1 VVVYMDFLHRL
12 LGTADLTLW
21 HWVVAIALGSVVL
34 WTSEIEKI
42 FRRRAAARA
51 NATAPATAA
60 DAKPVVVNAA

>member
-1 VVVYMDFLHRL
+1 MDFLHRL

-21 HWVVAIALGSVVL
+21 HWVVAIALGSAVL

-51 NATAPATAA
+51 TTPTTEAVVAEAPVTASSM
-60 DAKPVVVNAA
+60 